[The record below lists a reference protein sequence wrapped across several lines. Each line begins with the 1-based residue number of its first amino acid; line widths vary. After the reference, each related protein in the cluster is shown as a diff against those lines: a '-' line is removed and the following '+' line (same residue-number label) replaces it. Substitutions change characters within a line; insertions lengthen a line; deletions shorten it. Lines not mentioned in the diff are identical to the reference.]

1 MCMLHRQLSLHR
13 LRVWVWPLWVFED
26 RVSVIQ
32 APSYG
37 HSSLAGPLFCLW
49 VSQAHST
56 CLRSCRQ
63 GAIHNAGCSWFQI
76 AENTIAKIHFTGC
89 GYGAVSAV
97 CGRWLAN
104 PGVHSLQRPKGQ
116 VYEHL
121 HSVGASTSPALVG
134 MGSRV
139 HHVVQAVRRCITI
152 P

>member
-1 MCMLHRQLSLHR
+1 M
-13 LRVWVWPLWVFED
+13 D
-26 RVSVIQ
+26 
-32 APSYG
+32 
-37 HSSLAGPLFCLW
+37 LAGPIIRATVLPLGISGTFNVFAVLYW
-49 VSQAHST
+49 T
-56 CLRSCRQ
+56 GQ

-139 HHVVQAVRRCITI
+139 HHVVQAVFVIDIRHSRSGQRVQGGLYTAGVLSTTA
-152 P
+152 